1 MADTAKQR
9 EWQKKNTVMVGV
21 RFQRSTDADIIEFLD
36 GKRPQPEIKR
46 ILREYIAMQKEKEGE
61 SNT

>member
-21 RFQRSTDADIIEFLD
+21 RFQRSTDADIIEFLE